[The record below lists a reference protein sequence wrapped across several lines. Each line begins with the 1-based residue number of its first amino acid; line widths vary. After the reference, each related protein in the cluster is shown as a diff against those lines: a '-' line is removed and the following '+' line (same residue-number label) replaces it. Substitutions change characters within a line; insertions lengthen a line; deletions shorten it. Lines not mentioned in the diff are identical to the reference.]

1 MTNPPFIDDD
11 FPSYRAPFM
20 KDLKKIYGWLP
31 KGDYDLIMMLQY
43 IKLWSIQLP
52 KGDCIHL
59 NLVVYD

>member
-1 MTNPPFIDDD
+1 MMI
-11 FPSYRAPFM
+11 FPAIELR
-20 KDLKKIYGWLP
+20 LWRIWKKIYGWLP
-31 KGDYDLIMMLQY
+31 KGDYDLIMMVQY